1 MVALSPSSLTLCL
14 SRWTWV
20 IIIIA
25 TIAKTNCPIRILLGS
40 GNALLMATVPS
51 YICSVAPPSGNL
63 VKRLP
68 YLKDDLT
75 IFLSNVEIARSEN
88 QLWVCEVGI
97 VFNYHLGNCLESV
110 RGSILNC
117 YGIAIGLGL
126 IYSVAIGIQ
135 VKVQSNK
142 IPVTIVKSWY
152 WCNLEINSLGR

>member
-1 MVALSPSSLTLCL
+1 M
-14 SRWTWV
+14 
-20 IIIIA
+20 IIMLATIA

-88 QLWVCEVGI
+88 QL
-97 VFNYHLGNCLESV
+97 
-110 RGSILNC
+110 
-117 YGIAIGLGL
+117 
-126 IYSVAIGIQ
+126 
-135 VKVQSNK
+135 
-142 IPVTIVKSWY
+142 
-152 WCNLEINSLGR
+152 